1 MRTWLRLLREA
12 IRLIRMILSLGLV
25 WFCARVWCA
34 LVQPSEQRRLHGVA
48 ACGAVPGLGKRGER
62 EGRGK
67 TKKAS
72 IATGWALLGRGTIAG
87 FLNGLHAEIHPGDA
101 MHSIIPKVL
110 QENHRWLWRKP
121 RTDGRRHAMQCG
133 RWGKGNKMA
142 VASSQTT
149 RRRRQKQ
156 TGPNRERRGGG
167 KGGTEQREGVIG
179 RD

>member
-1 MRTWLRLLREA
+1 MCSRASRE
-12 IRLIRMILSLGLV
+12 G
-25 WFCARVWCA
+25 
-34 LVQPSEQRRLHGVA
+34 RLHGMA
-48 ACGAVPGLGKRGER
+48 ACGAVPGLGKRRGEGK

-101 MHSIIPKVL
+101 IHSIIPKVL

-142 VASSQTT
+142 VVASQTT

-156 TGPNRERRGGG
+156 TGPNRERRRGR
-167 KGGTEQREGVIG
+167 KGGTEQREGMIG
-179 RD
+179 RGWNT